1 MKNKNKVFV
10 LSLST
15 LLLLSCQGEPQ
26 KSASSE
32 ESEPA
37 SSLVLP
43 KRRVL
48 LRKRL
53 KEMPILAYPK
63 TKLILF

>member
-15 LLLLSCQGEPQ
+15 LLLLSCQGESQ

-37 SSLVLP
+37 SSLVSSE
-43 KRRVL
+43 KENL

-53 KEMPILAYPK
+53 KEMPILAYLK